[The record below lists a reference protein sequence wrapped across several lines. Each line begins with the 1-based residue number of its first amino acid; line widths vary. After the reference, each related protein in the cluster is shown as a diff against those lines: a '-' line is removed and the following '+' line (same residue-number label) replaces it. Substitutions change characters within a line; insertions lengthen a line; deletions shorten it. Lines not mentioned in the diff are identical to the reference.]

1 MPHDLPVHRG
11 LPASGLLRA
20 FGAALLCWSSAAVE
34 ARAGDGTY
42 DPATRTFKFSVS
54 VRFQAT
60 PQQLDRLRTLFT
72 RASALIHDATDGQHR
87 FGSITVGNASQ
98 GGSSADFWILPD
110 GRSTTIGRFGQKG
123 DRCYLTL
130 TDLEAQT
137 ASADGAWVIAH
148 EFSRLAYGLAP
159 EYAGPGATNGR
170 RCIHA
175 ADPATQ
181 TACLMDDYWNRGSA
195 VGGVSEFCV
204 AANHDHDHDTWQH
217 AVHGASCWETMVE
230 QYPDLVPP
238 VGLPVDA
245 PGAPTPPTWS
255 VLTADRRYF
264 MVLDRSGSMIGER
277 LEMAKLGARVFTSL
291 SREGDKLGLMSFS
304 WDPVIDSP
312 LTAMNATNRQ
322 ALREAIGLV
331 SSDNG
336 ATGMGWAL
344 LHARNHVLA
353 AGPAATDMAVLLLSD
368 GQANHGPEPL
378 GFAADYRASGIAIHT
393 LALGDEADVT
403 TMQQL
408 SGKTSGRSFQ
418 TERPFG
424 LVPIFVR
431 LLAEVTD
438 GGLLALREGSLLPGQ
453 ERRASAFVDA
463 TVTTATFVATWDGSD
478 EGQVLQLR
486 APNGQ
491 IIEAGSSLAGVRHE
505 RDATSVIFSIEG
517 TALQFGTWELWFQNP
532 ANAAPHEYA
541 LSAIGYSEVIDLAAR
556 SDRSQYTWPQPMLI
570 TATAIYRGPIAG
582 AQMSASVRRP
592 NGPPVLVALND
603 QALAGDAVAGDGI
616 YSGRFD
622 RWNGD
627 GSYTVDVR
635 ASSGGFVVP
644 VGGTAINPST
654 PTAPVDIAFERVQ
667 PFGVTMSG
675 APRILHSHLS
685 IDKASF
691 LVEAG
696 NASRGSLSVAGSF
709 DAAPGDLSLESDD
722 LVLEVGGID
731 YAIPGG
737 ALTRVGTKDRFT
749 FTDAAQRFRLDV
761 ELYVKGSSRAR
772 FRLRDAGVDA
782 AALGDLSRVRIALR
796 WGTIDVRQTILP
808 EVRIPGA
815 DARFAA
821 SKQLVAGE
829 QLAILKLDLRDEA
842 DPLADRIALSA
853 RVQGD
858 LRPDEQTL
866 TLRCGPFERVVPP
879 SAWRRSGERW
889 TLRFSE
895 GALLL
900 QGSFDRA
907 KRSFSL
913 RASGF
918 DFTGLAPESAIG
930 FSAPG
935 AFNQYHELRLSS
947 ADGRYGY

>member
-1 MPHDLPVHRG
+1 MPQLLPILRG
-11 LPASGLLRA
+11 LPTSRLPHALG
-20 FGAALLCWSSAAVE
+20 GALLCWSLFCAE
-34 ARAGDGTY
+34 ARAGDGVY
-42 DPATRTFKFSVS
+42 DPATRSFKFGVS

-87 FGSITVGNASQ
+87 FGAIAVGNDSQ
-98 GGSSADFWILPD
+98 GGSSAEFWILPE

-123 DRCYLTL
+123 DRSYLTM

-137 ASADGAWVIAH
+137 AAADGAWVIAH
-148 EFSRLAYGLAP
+148 EFARLAYGLAP
-159 EYAGPGATNGR
+159 EYAGPGAPSGR

-181 TACLMDDYWNRGSA
+181 TACLMDDYWNRGAA

-204 AANHDHDHDTWQH
+204 ASNHDHDHDTWQH
-217 AVHGASCWETMVE
+217 AVHGHSCWETMVE

-238 VGLPVDA
+238 AGLPVNA
-245 PGAPTPPTWS
+245 PGTPTPPTWN

-277 LEMAKLGARVFTSL
+277 LEMAKLGARVFTTL

-304 WDPVIDSP
+304 WDPVINAP
-312 LTAMNATNRQ
+312 LAAMNPASRAALRQ
-322 ALREAIGLV
+322 ATSAV

-353 AGPAATDMAVLLLSD
+353 AGPAATDMALLLLSD

-378 GFAADYRASGIAIHT
+378 GFAPEYRNSGIAIHT
-393 LALGDEADVT
+393 LALGDDADIS
-403 TMQQL
+403 TMQSL
-408 SGKTSGRSFQ
+408 SEKTGGRSFS

-438 GGLLALREGSLLPGQ
+438 GGLLALREGALLAGQ
-453 ERRASAFVDA
+453 QREVRAYVDA
-463 TVTTATFVATWDGSD
+463 TVTSATFIATWDGID
-478 EGQVLQLR
+478 EGQVFRLR
-486 APNGQ
+486 TPSGQ
-491 IIEAGSSLAGVRHE
+491 ILEASTALAGVRHE
-505 RDATSVIFSIEG
+505 RDATSATFAIEG
-517 TALQFGTWELWFQNP
+517 AALQFGEWTLLFENP
-532 ANAAPHEYA
+532 TAAAAHEYA

-556 SDRSQYTWPQPMLI
+556 SDRSRYTWPQPMQI

-582 AQMSASVRRP
+582 AQMQASVRRP
-592 NGPPVLVALND
+592 NGPPVLLALND
-603 QALAGDAVAGDGI
+603 QGLAGDAVSGDGI
-616 YSGRFD
+616 YSGLFD

-644 VGGTAINPST
+644 VNGTAINPST
-654 PTAPVDIAFERVQ
+654 PTAPIDIAFERVQ
-667 PFGVTMSG
+667 PFGVTMTG
-675 APRILHSHLS
+675 APRILHSHLL

-691 LVEAG
+691 RVEADE
-696 NASRGSLSVAGSF
+696 ASRGSLSLAGSF
-709 DAAPGDLSLESDD
+709 DAAPGDLDREVDD
-722 LVLEVGGID
+722 LVLEVGEID

-737 ALTRVGTKDRFT
+737 ALTRVGTKERFT
-749 FTDAAQRFRLDV
+749 FTDAAQRFRFDV

-772 FRLRDAGVDA
+772 FRLRDVGVDA
-782 AALGDLSRVRIALR
+782 AALGDLSRVRVALR

-821 SKQLVAGE
+821 SKQLVADDE
-829 QLAILKLDLRDEA
+829 LAILKLEARDEIE
-842 DPLADRIALSA
+842 PLADRIALTA

-866 TLRCGPFERVVPP
+866 TLRCGPFERVIPP
-879 SAWRRSGERW
+879 TAWKRSGERW
-889 TLRFSE
+889 TLRLSE

-900 QGSFDRA
+900 QGSYDRA
-907 KRSFSL
+907 KRSFTL
-913 RASGF
+913 RGSGF
-918 DFTGLAPESAIG
+918 DFAGLVPDAAVG

-935 AFNQYHELRLSS
+935 AFNEFRELRLSA

>member
-1 MPHDLPVHRG
+1 MPHDLPAHRG
-11 LPASGLLRA
+11 LSATSLLRA
-20 FGAALLCWSSAAVE
+20 FGAALLCWSASAAD
-34 ARAGDGTY
+34 ARAGDGDY

-87 FGSITVGNASQ
+87 FGTIAVGNASQ

-110 GRSTTIGRFGQKG
+110 GRSTTIGRFGKKG
-123 DRCYLTL
+123 DRCYLTM
-130 TDLEAQT
+130 TDLEAQS

-148 EFSRLAYGLAP
+148 EFARLAYGLAP

-175 ADPATQ
+175 GDPATQ
-181 TACLMDDYWNRGSA
+181 SACLMDDYWNRGAA

-204 AANHDHDHDTWQH
+204 AGNHDHDHDTWQH
-217 AVHGASCWETMVE
+217 AVHGGSCWETMVE
-230 QYPDLVPP
+230 QYADLVPP
-238 VGLPVDA
+238 AGLPVDA

-255 VLTADRRYF
+255 VLTADHRYF

-277 LEMAKLGARVFTSL
+277 LEMAKLGARVFTTL

-304 WDPVIDSP
+304 WDPVINAP
-312 LTAMNATNRQ
+312 LTAMNPATRQSLRQ
-322 ALREAIGLV
+322 AISTV

-378 GFAADYRASGIAIHT
+378 GFADDYRASGIAIHT
-393 LALGDEADVT
+393 LALGGDADVS

-408 SGKTSGRSFQ
+408 SSKTSGRSFQ
-418 TERPFG
+418 SQRPFG

-438 GGLLALREGSLLPGQ
+438 GGLLALREGYLLPGQ

-463 TVTTATFVATWDGSD
+463 TVSSASFLATWDGLD
-478 EGQVLQLR
+478 EAQVLSLR
-486 APNGQ
+486 TPSGQ
-491 IIEAGSSLAGVRHE
+491 IIDASSSLAGVRHE

-517 TALQFGTWELWFQNP
+517 AALQVGEWILVLQNP
-532 ANAAPHEYA
+532 ATAAPHEYA
-541 LSAIGYSEVIDLAAR
+541 LSAIGYSEIIDLAAR
-556 SDRSQYTWPQPMLI
+556 SDRSQYSWPQPMQI
-570 TATAIYRGPIAG
+570 TATAIYRGPISG
-582 AQMSASVRRP
+582 ARMEASVRRP

-603 QALAGDAVAGDGI
+603 AGLAGDEISNDGI
-616 YSGRFD
+616 YSGLFD

-635 ASSGGFVVP
+635 ASSGGSVVP
-644 VGGTAINPST
+644 VSGTAINPST
-654 PTAPVDIAFERVQ
+654 PTAPIDIAFERVQ

-675 APRILHSHLS
+675 APRILHSHLT

-709 DAAPGDLSLESDD
+709 DAAPGDLDREIDD

-731 YAIPGG
+731 YAIPAGT
-737 ALTRVGTKDRFT
+737 LTRVGTKDRFQ
-749 FTDAAQRFRLDV
+749 FTDAAQRSRFDV
-761 ELYVKGSSRAR
+761 ELNVKGSSRAR
-772 FRLRDAGVDA
+772 FRLRDVGVDA
-782 AALGDLSRVRIALR
+782 ASLGDLSRVRVALR
-796 WGTIDVRQTILP
+796 WGTIDVQQTILP
-808 EVRIPGA
+808 EVRLAGV

-821 SKQLVAGE
+821 SKQLVDGQE
-829 QLAILKLDLRDEA
+829 LAILKLDLRDEL
-842 DPLADRIALSA
+842 DPLSDRIALSA

-866 TLRCGPFERVVPP
+866 TLRCGPFERVLPP
-879 SAWRRSGERW
+879 SAWRRNGERW

-895 GALLL
+895 GALLV

-918 DFTGLAPESAIG
+918 DFAGLAPEATIG

-935 AFNQYHELRLSS
+935 GFNQYHELRLSA
-947 ADGRYGY
+947 ADGRFGY